1 MNQMKN
7 LAREIFALCSVPSVS
22 GFEGRGTEEI
32 RRLYDGRFDCIET
45 DAVGNHFLWKKCSRE
60 GAPTILMDA
69 HFDEIGMLVREIL
82 EGGFVRLVSIG
93 GLSPSVLQAADV
105 LLYGKETIRGV
116 IISTPPHLRSAEDD
130 RLPDCEELLV
140 DTGYEKE
147 MLEEILPIG
156 SPVGFSPDYREL
168 LNRRLVGKSFDNKA
182 CAAIAACAIA
192 HTPSELLAGDVVLM
206 LSSYEE
212 TSRLG
217 GASAGAFRVA
227 PDYAMVIDVNLA
239 TVPDV
244 PKYETVPLGE
254 GISLSLSAATDRA
267 LTRSVQRLCETNDI
281 AHTMIAA
288 PSSTGTNA
296 TAVQL
301 VSGGIPTVDV
311 GLPLR
316 SMHTYNE
323 VIDLADAETLY
334 RLVEAFICDQAIAEQ
349 FRGREEELPR

>member
-1 MNQMKN
+1 MDET

-22 GFEGRGTEEI
+22 GFEGRGTNEI
-32 RRLYDGRFDCIET
+32 RRLYEGRFDRIET
-45 DAVGNHFLWKKCSRE
+45 DAVGNHFLWKFCRRD
-60 GAPTILMDA
+60 GAPRILIDA

-82 EGGFVRLVSIG
+82 EGGFARLAPIG

-105 LLYGKETIRGV
+105 ILYGKEALRGV
-116 IISTPPHLRSAEDD
+116 IASTPPHLRNAEDA

-140 DTGYEKE
+140 DTGYSKDELEK
-147 MLEEILPIG
+147 ILPIG
-156 SPVGFSPDYREL
+156 SPVGFAPDYRAL
-168 LNRRLVGKSFDNKA
+168 LGGRLAGKSFDNKA

-192 HTPSELLAGDVVLM
+192 NLPSESLAGDVVLM
-206 LSSYEE
+206 LSSFEE

-217 GASAGAFRVA
+217 GASAGAFGLS

-244 PKYETVPLGE
+244 PKSETVPLGG
-254 GISLSLSAATDRA
+254 GISLSVSAATDRA
-267 LTRSVQRLCETNDI
+267 LTLASQKLCEEKSI

-301 VSGGIPTVDV
+301 VGGGIPTVDV

-316 SMHTYNE
+316 NMHTYNE
-323 VIDLADAETLY
+323 VIDLADAEALANF
-334 RLVEAFICDQAIAEQ
+334 VEAFVCEGEISKQ
-349 FRGREEELPR
+349 FKSREELPR